1 MSTLG
6 TEVTLKQW
14 GNSLA
19 VRIPAAV
26 AHTLNLHENS
36 RLNLRVEEGNVVLE
50 PPSLAV
56 DIDELVRKITARNRH
71 SEADFGSPEGSEV
84 W

>member
-1 MSTLG
+1 MSISA
-6 TEVTLKQW
+6 TEVTLKHW

-19 VRIPAAV
+19 MRIPAAV

-36 RLNLRVEEGNVVLE
+36 RLNLRIEGGNVVLE
-50 PPSLAV
+50 PASPAV
-56 DIDELVRKITARNRH
+56 DVDELISKITARNRH
-71 SEADFGSPEGSEV
+71 SEAGFGGPEGSEA

>member
-1 MSTLG
+1 MSISA
-6 TEVTLKQW
+6 TEVTLKHW

-19 VRIPAAV
+19 MRIPAAV

-36 RLNLRVEEGNVVLE
+36 RLNLRVEGGNVVLE
-50 PPSLAV
+50 PASPAV
-56 DIDELVRKITARNRH
+56 DVDELISKITARNRH
-71 SEADFGSPEGSEV
+71 SEADFGGPEGSEA